1 MQVAAFPIPPHTPG
15 SSSIRPLEHDGTQ
28 LAGPAWAAWVMCS
41 RCALPDASMLFPLCQ
56 ENFSHHFAS
65 NCVIMLSRNRRQG
78 MAYGRGR
85 VIGESGEA
93 LCSI

>member
-1 MQVAAFPIPPHTPG
+1 MQVAAFPIPPRAPG

-65 NCVIMLSRNRRQG
+65 NCAIMLRKCSRRST
-78 MAYGRGR
+78 AYSRGHIVR
-85 VIGESGEA
+85 EIGEA
-93 LCSI
+93 LCNI